1 MPLPL
6 IVILVVLAT
15 LSLLAVAGYL
25 IDRSEERQ
33 ERREAIRS
41 TGRDVDRLR
50 GVTGDCDCGAPLV
63 SRSGPRFLAGAM
75 ATCTEYR
82 QRTRRF

>member
-33 ERREAIRS
+33 ERREKH
-41 TGRDVDRLR
+41 
-50 GVTGDCDCGAPLV
+50 
-63 SRSGPRFLAGAM
+63 
-75 ATCTEYR
+75 
-82 QRTRRF
+82 